1 MSFLKAV
8 SGTEATMDEVGW
20 SGVLI
25 GALLLANVVVF
36 VGLLRDELRDRRT
49 RRRRNLSTA

>member
-1 MSFLKAV
+1 
-8 SGTEATMDEVGW
+8 MDEVGW